1 MSLTSRTIKNFIGN
15 IHFSTFII
23 ALTAATAALW
33 LNSKYVA
40 LETYEKDKQIWMLKV
55 ENLEMETKSIRFL
68 ISTNQSELTGL
79 TTVLV
84 KIERLISK
92 LIDDDGDIIHS
103 AELRKLEIDIAEI
116 KKDISYIRDSNK

>member
-1 MSLTSRTIKNFIGN
+1 
-15 IHFSTFII
+15 
-23 ALTAATAALW
+23 
-33 LNSKYVA
+33 
-40 LETYEKDKQIWMLKV
+40 MLKV